1 MNLSDIEKKFLMLA
15 MDKAAREPEMASAAK
30 KFFQSMRKRY
40 PSGVELIKALE
51 GGLLAPPPFPSMTRP
66 FSASAP
72 QYQQAANAW
81 GDIMREAQRM
91 GAQRAAAAQAQR
103 QHTWEEWC
111 ASHGFNPYQN
121 AYRPENMHAQ
131 QAPKTGG
138 VVPPKDAPKK
148 DEGIV
153 EKIKKMFSP

>member
-15 MDKAAREPEMASAAK
+15 MDKAAQEHEVASAAR
-30 KFFQSMRKRY
+30 KFIQSLRKRY

-72 QYQQAANAW
+72 QHQQAANAW

-91 GAQRAAAAQAQR
+91 GAQRMAAAQQAR
-103 QHTWEEWC
+103 QQTWEEWC
-111 ASHGFNPYQN
+111 AQNGSNPYQN
-121 AYRPENMHAQ
+121 AYRPRAERSQ
-131 QAPKTGG
+131 QQSSQP
-138 VVPPKDAPKK
+138 PPKDI
-148 DEGIV
+148 GIV